1 MSNLLENRSLIYD
14 MGTNE
19 KNASDKTQAPNPE
32 YESFVRLLVQH
43 EPIMRAYL
51 RGLLP
56 SWQDAQDVAQEAS
69 LIAWRKFDS
78 FTEGTSF
85 RGWLLTIA
93 RFEALKRRRQLAR
106 TPLIFSDELWNILA
120 DESQD
125 YDKTEH
131 LHNHLEKCLKR
142 LDPKTRQLVV
152 QCHARE
158 VSIKEIAAFSHKS
171 ESAFYKW
178 IQRIRIKLMDC
189 VNQFQVEE
197 AS

>member
-78 FTEGTSF
+78 FQEGTSF

-158 VSIKEIAAFSHKS
+158 VSMKEIAAFSGKS

-189 VNQFQVEE
+189 VNQFQAEE